1 MEYVDGQILKIIKD
15 VIFVNNSTNILID
28 GVFFAAILS
37 GITLIFEPKGRQA

>member
-1 MEYVDGQILKIIKD
+1 MEYVDGQILKIIKE